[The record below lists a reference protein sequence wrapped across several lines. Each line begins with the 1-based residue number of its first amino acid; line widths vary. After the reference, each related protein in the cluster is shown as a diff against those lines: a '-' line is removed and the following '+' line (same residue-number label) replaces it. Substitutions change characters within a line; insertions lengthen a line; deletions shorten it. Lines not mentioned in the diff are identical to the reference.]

1 MINIR
6 SVSDLRNYTD
16 ALKDIGPDSPVFLT
30 KNGRGKYVVLLIE
43 DYEKLISAKKEAS
56 PAVSIQPSVPTAEA
70 PASEAPASEAP
81 APTPAANEAPVATP
95 AENNLSS
102 LSVDDVLSALGVE

>member
-16 ALKDIGPDSPVFLT
+16 ALRDIGPDSPVFLT
-30 KNGRGKYVVLLIE
+30 KNGRGKYVVMLIE
-43 DYEKLISAKKEAS
+43 DYEKLVSAKKELS
-56 PAVSIQPSVPTAEA
+56 PAVSGQPTAAAAEA
-70 PASEAPASEAP
+70 PSAGQTPDIATAVSEAPAS
-81 APTPAANEAPVATP
+81 PV
-95 AENNLSS
+95 ENTLSP

>member
-30 KNGRGKYVVLLIE
+30 KNGRGKYVVMLIE
-43 DYEKLISAKKEAS
+43 DYEKLVSAAKGDA
-56 PAVSIQPSVPTAEA
+56 PVVSAQPSA
-70 PASEAPASEAP
+70 PASEVTAAETPAPA
-81 APTPAANEAPVATP
+81 AAVKDTHVTSP
-95 AENNLSS
+95 AENDLSS

>member
-16 ALKDIGPDSPVFLT
+16 ALKDIAPGSPVFLT
-30 KNGRGKYVVLLIE
+30 KNGRGKYVVMLID
-43 DYEKLISAKKEAS
+43 DYEKLIGSARPVAEPVVEQAQPEA
-56 PAVSIQPSVPTAEA
+56 AVSEPVLKSAERA
-70 PASEAPASEAP
+70 PAEE
-81 APTPAANEAPVATP
+81 PV
-95 AENNLSS
+95 S

>member
-30 KNGRGKYVVLLIE
+30 KNGRGKYVVMLIE
-43 DYEKLISAKKEAS
+43 DYEKLISARR
-56 PAVSIQPSVPTAEA
+56 IDTALC
-70 PASEAPASEAP
+70 
-81 APTPAANEAPVATP
+81 
-95 AENNLSS
+95 AERRSS
-102 LSVDDVLSALGVE
+102 RIRSSRSHTGCERSARGGACRK

>member
-16 ALKDIGPDSPVFLT
+16 ALKDIAPGSPVFLT
-30 KNGRGKYVVLLIE
+30 KNGRGKYVVMLID
-43 DYEKLISAKKEAS
+43 DYEKLIGAGK
-56 PAVSIQPSVPTAEA
+56 PVTAEDAPHEA
-70 PASEAPASEAP
+70 PAAKLQPSDDAGVQHEI
-81 APTPAANEAPVATP
+81 TTATSSDT
-95 AENNLSS
+95 LQS

>member
-16 ALKDIGPDSPVFLT
+16 ALKDIAPGSPVFLT
-30 KNGRGKYVVLLIE
+30 KNGRGKYVVMLID
-43 DYEKLISAKKEAS
+43 DYEKLISAGTPSAAEAA
-56 PAVSIQPSVPTAEA
+56 PAEA
-70 PASEAPASEAP
+70 PAAKPQPSDDAGAQPEITTSTSSDTVP
-81 APTPAANEAPVATP
+81 
-95 AENNLSS
+95 S

>member
-30 KNGRGKYVVLLIE
+30 KNGRGKYVVMLIE
-43 DYEKLISAKKEAS
+43 DYEKLISAKKETS
-56 PAVSIQPSVPTAEA
+56 PSASIQPSVPTAEA
-70 PASEAPASEAP
+70 PASEAH
-81 APTPAANEAPVATP
+81 APTPSVNEAPVAVP

>member
-30 KNGRGKYVVLLIE
+30 K
-43 DYEKLISAKKEAS
+43 
-56 PAVSIQPSVPTAEA
+56 TAEA
-70 PASEAPASEAP
+70 IRRNA
-81 APTPAANEAPVATP
+81 
-95 AENNLSS
+95 
-102 LSVDDVLSALGVE
+102 D

>member
-56 PAVSIQPSVPTAEA
+56 PAASMQPSVPTAEA
-70 PASEAPASEAP
+70 PASEVP

-95 AENNLSS
+95 AENDLSS

>member
-30 KNGRGKYVVLLIE
+30 KNGRGKYVVMLIE
-43 DYEKLISAKKEAS
+43 DYEKLVSAKKEA
-56 PAVSIQPSVPTAEA
+56 PTAASVQPAAPATEA
-70 PASEAPASEAP
+70 PAAGQTPETAAAVSEAPAS
-81 APTPAANEAPVATP
+81 P
-95 AENNLSS
+95 AESALSP

>member
-30 KNGRGKYVVLLIE
+30 KNGRGKYVVMLIE
-43 DYEKLISAKKEAS
+43 DYEKLISAKKETS
-56 PAVSIQPSVPTAEA
+56 PAASVQPSAPAAEA
-70 PASEAPASEAP
+70 PASEAPAA
-81 APTPAANEAPVATP
+81 AAVANEAPAAAPV
-95 AENNLSS
+95 ENDLSS

>member
-16 ALKDIGPDSPVFLT
+16 ALKDIAPGSPVFLT
-30 KNGRGKYVVLLIE
+30 KNGRGKYVVMLID
-43 DYEKLISAKKEAS
+43 DYEKLIGSARPAAE
-56 PAVSIQPSVPTAEA
+56 PAVEQAQPEATVSEPAQEIAE
-70 PASEAPASEAP
+70 P
-81 APTPAANEAPVATP
+81 APVEEVV
-95 AENNLSS
+95 S

>member
-16 ALKDIGPDSPVFLT
+16 ALKDIGPDSPVFLS
-30 KNGRGKYVVLLIE
+30 KNGRGKYVVMLIE

-56 PAVSIQPSVPTAEA
+56 PAASIQPSVPTAEA
-70 PASEAPASEAP
+70 PASEAH
-81 APTPAANEAPVATP
+81 APTPAVNEAPVAVP

>member
-30 KNGRGKYVVLLIE
+30 KNGRGKYVVMLIE
-43 DYEKLISAKKEAS
+43 DYEKLISAKKETS
-56 PAVSIQPSVPTAEA
+56 PAASVQSSVPTAEA
-70 PASEAPASEAP
+70 PASEAPA
-81 APTPAANEAPVATP
+81 AAAVVNEAPVAAP
-95 AENNLSS
+95 VENDLSS

>member
-30 KNGRGKYVVLLIE
+30 KNGRGKYVVMLIE
-43 DYEKLISAKKEAS
+43 DYEKLISAKKEA
-56 PAVSIQPSVPTAEA
+56 
-70 PASEAPASEAP
+70 
-81 APTPAANEAPVATP
+81 
-95 AENNLSS
+95 
-102 LSVDDVLSALGVE
+102 

>member
-16 ALKDIGPDSPVFLT
+16 ALKEIGPDSPVFLT
-30 KNGRGKYVVLLIE
+30 KNGRGKYVVMLIE
-43 DYEKLISAKKEAS
+43 DYEKLISAKHETS
-56 PAVSIQPSVPTAEA
+56 PAASIQPPVPTAEA
-70 PASEAPASEAP
+70 PESEAH
-81 APTPAANEAPVATP
+81 APTPAVNEAPVAVP

>member
-1 MINIR
+1 MINTR

-30 KNGRGKYVVLLIE
+30 KNGRGKYVVMLIE

-56 PAVSIQPSVPTAEA
+56 PAASIQPSVPT
-70 PASEAPASEAP
+70 SEAPASEAH
-81 APTPAANEAPVATP
+81 APTPAVNEASVAVP

>member
-16 ALKDIGPDSPVFLT
+16 ALKDIAPGSPVFLT
-30 KNGRGKYVVLLIE
+30 KNGRGKYVVMLID
-43 DYEKLISAKKEAS
+43 DYEKLIGAGTPSAAEAA
-56 PAVSIQPSVPTAEA
+56 PAEAHAAKPQPSDDVGVQLEITTATSSDTVP
-70 PASEAPASEAP
+70 
-81 APTPAANEAPVATP
+81 
-95 AENNLSS
+95 S

>member
-30 KNGRGKYVVLLIE
+30 KNGRGKYVVMLIE
-43 DYEKLISAKKEAS
+43 DYEKLISAKKETS
-56 PAVSIQPSVPTAEA
+56 PAASIQPSVPTAEA
-70 PASEAPASEAP
+70 PAFEAH
-81 APTPAANEAPVATP
+81 APTPAVNEAPVAVP

>member
-56 PAVSIQPSVPTAEA
+56 PAASTQPSVPTA
-70 PASEAPASEAP
+70 EAPASEAP

-95 AENNLSS
+95 AENDLSS

>member
-16 ALKDIGPDSPVFLT
+16 ALKDIAPGSPVFLT
-30 KNGRGKYVVLLIE
+30 KNGRGKYVVMLID
-43 DYEKLISAKKEAS
+43 DYEKLISSDRTVSE
-56 PAVSIQPSVPTAEA
+56 PAVEQAQPQPEA
-70 PASEAPASEAP
+70 PALETAERTPVEEA
-81 APTPAANEAPVATP
+81 V
-95 AENNLSS
+95 S

>member
-30 KNGRGKYVVLLIE
+30 KNGRGKYVVMLIE

-56 PAVSIQPSVPTAEA
+56 PAASIQPSVPTAEA
-70 PASEAPASEAP
+70 PASEAHV
-81 APTPAANEAPVATP
+81 PTPAVNEAPVAVP

>member
-16 ALKDIGPDSPVFLT
+16 ALKDIAPGSPVFLT
-30 KNGRGKYVVLLIE
+30 KNGRGKYVVMLID
-43 DYEKLISAKKEAS
+43 DYEKLIGSARPIAEPAAEQAQPEATAS
-56 PAVSIQPSVPTAEA
+56 EPAQEIAEPA
-70 PASEAPASEAP
+70 PAEE
-81 APTPAANEAPVATP
+81 VV
-95 AENNLSS
+95 S

>member
-30 KNGRGKYVVLLIE
+30 KNGRGKYVVMLIE

-56 PAVSIQPSVPTAEA
+56 PAASVQPSVPTAEA
-70 PASEAPASEAP
+70 PASEVH
-81 APTPAANEAPVATP
+81 APTPAVNEAPVAVP

>member
-30 KNGRGKYVVLLIE
+30 KNGRGKYVVMLIE

-56 PAVSIQPSVPTAEA
+56 PAASEQPSA
-70 PASEAPASEAP
+70 PAAAEAP
-81 APTPAANEAPVATP
+81 APTPVVNEAPVAAP
-95 AENNLSS
+95 AENDLSS

>member
-30 KNGRGKYVVLLIE
+30 KNGRGKYVVMLIE
-43 DYEKLISAKKEAS
+43 DYEKLISAKKETS
-56 PAVSIQPSVPTAEA
+56 PAASIQPSVPTA
-70 PASEAPASEAP
+70 EAP

>member
-16 ALKDIGPDSPVFLT
+16 ALKDIAPGSPVFLT
-30 KNGRGKYVVLLIE
+30 KNGRGKYVVMLID
-43 DYEKLISAKKEAS
+43 DYEKLIGAGTPSAAEAA
-56 PAVSIQPSVPTAEA
+56 PAAAKPQPSDDVGVQPEITTATSSDTVP
-70 PASEAPASEAP
+70 
-81 APTPAANEAPVATP
+81 
-95 AENNLSS
+95 S

>member
-30 KNGRGKYVVLLIE
+30 KNGRGKYVVMLIE
-43 DYEKLISAKKEAS
+43 DYEKLISAKKETS
-56 PAVSIQPSVPTAEA
+56 PAASIQPSVPTAEA
-70 PASEAPASEAP
+70 PASEAH
-81 APTPAANEAPVATP
+81 APTSAVNEAPVAVP

>member
-30 KNGRGKYVVLLIE
+30 KNGRGKYVVMLIE
-43 DYEKLISAKKEAS
+43 DYEKLISAKKETS
-56 PAVSIQPSVPTAEA
+56 PAALIQPSAPTAEA
-70 PASEAPASEAP
+70 PASEAPAA
-81 APTPAANEAPVATP
+81 AAVANEAPAAAPV
-95 AENNLSS
+95 ENDLSS

>member
-30 KNGRGKYVVLLIE
+30 KNGRGKYVVMLIE

-56 PAVSIQPSVPTAEA
+56 PAASIQPSVPTAEA
-70 PASEAPASEAP
+70 P
-81 APTPAANEAPVATP
+81 TPAVNEASVAVP

>member
-30 KNGRGKYVVLLIE
+30 KNGRGKYVVMLIE
-43 DYEKLISAKKEAS
+43 DYEKLISAKNETS
-56 PAVSIQPSVPTAEA
+56 PAASIQPSVSNAEA
-70 PASEAPASEAP
+70 PASETHAS
-81 APTPAANEAPVATP
+81 TPAVNEAPVAVP

>member
-16 ALKDIGPDSPVFLT
+16 ALKDIAPGSPVFLT
-30 KNGRGKYVVLLIE
+30 KNGRGKYVVMLID
-43 DYEKLISAKKEAS
+43 DYEKLIGSSRPVAESAAEQAL
-56 PAVSIQPSVPTAEA
+56 PVPEA
-70 PASEAPASEAP
+70 PASEPAQQSAEP
-81 APTPAANEAPVATP
+81 APVEEVV
-95 AENNLSS
+95 S